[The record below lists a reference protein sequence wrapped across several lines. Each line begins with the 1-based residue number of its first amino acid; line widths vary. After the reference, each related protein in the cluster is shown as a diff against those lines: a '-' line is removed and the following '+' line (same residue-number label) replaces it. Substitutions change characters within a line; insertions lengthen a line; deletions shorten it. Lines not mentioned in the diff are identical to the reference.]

1 MIIGRLKEQEQ
12 MAISLQSNHAEFVV
26 VYGRRRI
33 GKTFLVKEYFK
44 EQFSFYSTGVL
55 SRKSKDEL
63 MAFYQSLK
71 RYGYTGGKCP
81 KSWFDAFEVLRN
93 LIENDT
99 IKIDSRYNKRI
110 IFLDELPWM
119 DTFKS
124 DFKGAFDFFWNSFAS
139 TQKNLV
145 LIVCGSATSWII
157 NNLLNT
163 KGGFYNRVTRR
174 IHLDSFNL
182 NETKMLVNNLN
193 NNDLSNDDI
202 IKAYMIFGGVP
213 YYLNFI
219 DPSFSLI
226 QNIDNLL
233 FKKGGQLENEFE
245 NLFSS
250 LFNNYS
256 THIKIIEA
264 LSNRTKGLTRNEIIE
279 ISKLNSGESINKA
292 LSELDECGFIRKY
305 NDYKTSSK
313 NSLYQIIDPFTLFA
327 FNHLMQK
334 KVSLWQNYVGSP
346 SYYSWCGRAFE
357 IVCLN
362 HIDEMK
368 NALGISGI
376 DSLEYSFCQ
385 TKKGGAQIDLLIDR
399 KDNIINLCEMKYS
412 DNEFVISDEYKDN
425 ILNKVEVFKTV
436 TKTKK
441 TIAVTFVTINGV
453 SKNKN
458 YSVVRKE
465 ININDLMK

>member
-368 NALGISGI
+368 EALGISGI
-376 DSLEYSFCQ
+376 DSLEYSFYQ
-385 TKKGGAQIDLLIDR
+385 NKKGGAQIDLLIDR
-399 KDNIINLCEMKYS
+399 KDSIINLCEMKYS
-412 DNEFVISDEYKDN
+412 DNEFVISDDYKDN
-425 ILNKVEVFKTV
+425 ILNKVEVFKAA

-465 ININDLMK
+465 ININDLIK

>member
-1 MIIGRLKEQEQ
+1 MIIGRINEQEQ
-12 MAISLQSNHAEFVV
+12 LAVSLKSNRAEFVV

-55 SRKSKDEL
+55 SNKSKDEL

-71 RYGYTGGKCP
+71 RYGYEGSKCP
-81 KSWFDAFEVLRN
+81 NNWFEAFEILRN
-93 LIENDT
+93 MIEAD
-99 IKIDSRYNKRI
+99 IVKIDSRYNKRI

-139 TQKNLV
+139 TQKDLV

-163 KGGFYNRVTRR
+163 KGGFYNRVTRK
-174 IHLDSFNL
+174 IHLEAFNL
-182 NETKMLVNNLN
+182 TETKLLINNLN
-193 NNDLSNDDI
+193 NNDLSNEDI
-202 IKAYMIFGGVP
+202 IKAYMVFGGVP

-219 DPSFSLI
+219 EPAFSLI

-233 FKKGGQLENEFE
+233 FKKGGQLEYEFE

-256 THIKIIEA
+256 IHMKIIET
-264 LSNRTKGLTRNEIIE
+264 LSNRMKGLTRNEIIG
-279 ISKLNSGESINKA
+279 ISKLSSGETINKV
-292 LSELDECGFIRKY
+292 LLELEECGFVRKY
-305 NDYKTSSK
+305 IDYKTNTK
-313 NSLYQIIDPFTLFA
+313 NSLYQIIDPFTFFA
-327 FNHLMQK
+327 FNHLIQK

-362 HIDEMK
+362 HILEMK
-368 NALGISGI
+368 ELLGISGI
-376 DSLEYSFCQ
+376 DSLDYSFYQ
-385 TKKGGAQIDLLIDR
+385 NKKGGAQIDFMIDR

-412 DNEFVISDEYKDN
+412 DKEFVISDEYKEN
-425 ILNKVEVFKTV
+425 ILNKIEVFKNV

-441 TIAVTFVTINGV
+441 NIMVTFVTLNGV

-458 YSVVRKE
+458 YSIVRKE
-465 ININDLMK
+465 ININDLIK

>member
-219 DPSFSLI
+219 DSSFSLI

-233 FKKGGQLENEFE
+233 FKNGGQLENEFE

-368 NALGISGI
+368 EALGISGI
-376 DSLEYSFCQ
+376 DSLEYSFYQ
-385 TKKGGAQIDLLIDR
+385 NKKGGAQIDLLIDR
-399 KDNIINLCEMKYS
+399 KDSIINLCEMKYS
-412 DNEFVISDEYKDN
+412 DNEFVISDDYKDN
-425 ILNKVEVFKTV
+425 ILNKVEVFKAA